1 MNLKKE
7 KVIYFDK
14 EYTMY
19 KSNQGITNSIF
30 WYEKGAIVIEKTEG
44 DISEEEYNKFIRLFE
59 KVAGKKPISI

>member
-1 MNLKKE
+1 
-7 KVIYFDK
+7 
-14 EYTMY
+14 MY

-59 KVAGKKPISI
+59 KVAGKKSICI